1 MKVAMA
7 SCHRMALGVGGIASP
22 SLRKNQKSTM
32 ICVVCRNIGS
42 SVDDVCGLC
51 SAPRFFSAAQAASRI
66 TVSGIKFPS
75 HGNRLEMLVG
85 DRQGQHSIRINDQW
99 RVCFVW
105 TEKGVADVEIVDY
118 H

>member
-42 SVDDVCGLC
+42 SEDVVCGLC
-51 SAPRFFSAAQAASRI
+51 SAPLFFSAAQAASRI

-75 HGNRLEMLVG
+75 HGDHFLQVPGTPAPVHQRQDPPVRQHPERGGAQAGSVG
-85 DRQGQHSIRINDQW
+85 CGCD
-99 RVCFVW
+99 
-105 TEKGVADVEIVDY
+105 T
-118 H
+118 